1 MSIVIVGGNECMVR
15 EYKMLCKEYN
25 CKAKIYPK
33 MSGGLRNIGTPDLLV
48 LFTSTTSH
56 KMVQCALSQ
65 AKQSNKTQ
73 VARTHS
79 ASMAALRKVL
89 DENVGKPKASAC

>member
-15 EYKMLCKEYN
+15 EYKSLCKEYN
-25 CKAKIYPK
+25 CKAKVYPK
-33 MSGGLRNIGTPDLLV
+33 MSGGLRNIGNPDLLI

-65 AKQSNKTQ
+65 AKQNDTA
-73 VARTHS
+73 VARIHS
-79 ASMAALRKVL
+79 GSKSALRKVL
-89 DENVGKPKASAC
+89 EENVGKAAAAC

>member
-15 EYKMLCKEYN
+15 QYKSLCKEYD

-33 MSGGLRNIGTPDLLV
+33 MSGGLRNIGSPDLLV
-48 LFTSTTSH
+48 LFTSTISH

-65 AKQSNKTQ
+65 TKDSTTQ
-73 VARTHS
+73 IARTHS
-79 ASMAALRKVL
+79 ASMASLRKIL
-89 DENVGKPKASAC
+89 EENVGTPVRA